1 MLVLKRRQ
9 ISNTSTIIKCNQN
22 KTSSDTT
29 IHYNFCKIFAKYV
42 TSIQTCV
49 LKILVPQTLQST
61 THKVHTKTDFV
72 KNGKVEKNV
81 ELQILYK
88 SLKAI
93 ELMD

>member
-9 ISNTSTIIKCNQN
+9 ISNTSTIIKWNQN
-22 KTSSDTT
+22 KTSSDT

-61 THKVHTKTDFV
+61 THKVHTKTNFV